1 MRRAERERDAAERA
15 RLLYVAATR
24 ARERLHIVWQLPMDA
39 EVPAANSLL
48 AHLGPIVAATP
59 RDGAAAT
66 RAEIEP
72 KALVPMLR
80 RLVAPAAPKSTGS
93 PRTTSPAARPEFV
106 WAGQTAAQVGTV
118 VHRYLQRIA
127 EQGLALW
134 NAQRLVATH
143 ASFAREL
150 ELLGVEPGERRN
162 ATERVIAALSRAL
175 ADPHGRWVLGPH
187 AEARA
192 ELRLTLRA
200 GAALEHVRLDR
211 TFVADGRRW
220 IVDFK
225 TSQHEGGELGAF
237 LDSEVERYAPQLE
250 RYAHA
255 VAVTDARPIELGL
268 YFPLLGELR
277 SWPAAATA
285 SRSG

>member
-1 MRRAERERDAAERA
+1 MPQRHASSA
-15 RLLYVAATR
+15 
-24 ARERLHIVWQLPMDA
+24 
-39 EVPAANSLL
+39 
-48 AHLGPIVAATP
+48 
-59 RDGAAAT
+59 
-66 RAEIEP
+66 
-72 KALVPMLR
+72 
-80 RLVAPAAPKSTGS
+80 GS
-93 PRTTSPAARPEFV
+93 ARTTAPAARPEFV
-106 WAGQTAAQVGTV
+106 WAGQAAAHVGTV

-134 NAQRLVATH
+134 SAQRLVGNE

-150 ELLGVEPGERRN
+150 ELLGVEPADLRN
-162 ATERVIAALSRAL
+162 ATERVIAALSRSL
-175 ADPHGRWVLGPH
+175 ADPHGRWVLGPQ

-192 ELRLTLRA
+192 ELKLTLRA

-225 TSQHEGGELGAF
+225 TSQHEGGNLRAF

-250 RYAHA
+250 RYAQA
-255 VAVTDARPIELGL
+255 VAVTDPRPIELGL

-277 SWPAAATA
+277 SWPSAATA